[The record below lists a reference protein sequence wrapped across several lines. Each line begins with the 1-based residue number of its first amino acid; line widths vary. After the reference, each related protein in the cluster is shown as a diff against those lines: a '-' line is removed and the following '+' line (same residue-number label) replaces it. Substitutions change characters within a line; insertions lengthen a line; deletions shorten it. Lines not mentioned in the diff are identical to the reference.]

1 MSKCAASKAKF
12 RKDPIYFVLLL
23 NFHDFSTHLCLNTLE
38 RDEQEHIFLILL
50 NEQLQNWFFTVH
62 AKSPNWHDSVI
73 RNDFSFSF
81 HKKWNPVRNNR
92 YINSSRSAWR
102 SKQRQLKAYLVISC
116 EEDLNK
122 RRNTH
127 TTKSCAIH
135 TT

>member
-1 MSKCAASKAKF
+1 MRCFKSKVPKRSNLFCSTTE
-12 RKDPIYFVLLL
+12 
-23 NFHDFSTHLCLNTLE
+23 FSWFFNSSLFEYIGT
-38 RDEQEHIFLILL
+38 RWARAYFLILL